1 MVVAGILPG
10 AGGVDMAALAEV
22 LLRLVGVYVL
32 SALLAWAQSWVMAGV
47 TQRSVYRLRELVDA
61 KLGRLPLRT
70 FDGRPRGELLSRVT
84 NDIDNI
90 GQVLQQSLTQLITAL
105 LTIIGVLVMMVAISP
120 LLAVV
125 SLLAVPL
132 SMVVTLL
139 IARRSQPQFR
149 RQWAS
154 TGALNGHIEEMHTGH
169 AIVQVFG
176 RQAEAI
182 ATFEAEN
189 ERLYQASYRA
199 QFISGLIQPA
209 LNIVSNLNYV
219 AICVIGGLQVT
230 AGAMT
235 LGEVVAF
242 IQYARQFTFPILQ
255 TASIANVLQSAVA
268 SAERVFE
275 LLDEAEEVADPVSPT
290 VLPEVRGAIAF
301 EDVSFRYQAEKP
313 LITDLSLDVRA
324 GRDGRHRGAHG
335 GRQDHARQP
344 ADALLRRGRGSH
356 HARWQR
362 HPRAHPG
369 PAPVELRHGPPG
381 HLAVPRHHPRQHR
394 LRTRWTQRRPTSWPP
409 PRRPTWTTSCAP
421 CPMATTRS
429 STTTRPTCR
438 RVRSSC

>member
-1 MVVAGILPG
+1 M
-10 AGGVDMAALAEV
+10 
-22 LLRLVGVYVL
+22 
-32 SALLAWAQSWVMAGV
+32 
-47 TQRSVYRLRELVDA
+47 
-61 KLGRLPLRT
+61 
-70 FDGRPRGELLSRVT
+70 
-84 NDIDNI
+84 
-90 GQVLQQSLTQLITAL
+90 
-105 LTIIGVLVMMVAISP
+105 
-120 LLAVV
+120 

-176 RQAEAI
+176 RQDQAI

-235 LGEVVAF
+235 LGDVVAF

-275 LLDEAEEVADPVSPT
+275 LLDESEEVSDPATPT
-290 VLPEVRGAIAF
+290 VLPDVRGRGRVRGCLVPLPARAAAHHGPVTAMCEPGATVAIVGPTGAGKTTLVNLLMRF
-301 EDVSFRYQAEKP
+301 YDVDEGRITLDGIDIRELTRDQLRSSFGMVLQDTWLFHGTIRDNIAYGRLGA
-313 LITDLSLDVRA
+313 TR
-324 GRDGRHRGAHG
+324 GRDRGR
-335 GRQDHARQP
+335 
-344 ADALLRRGRGSH
+344 RRGRPRG
-356 HARWQR
+356 
-362 HPRAHPG
+362 PLRAHPARG
-369 PAPVELRHGPPG
+369 L
-381 HLAVPRHHPRQHR
+381 
-394 LRTRWTQRRPTSWPP
+394 
-409 PRRPTWTTSCAP
+409 
-421 CPMATTRS
+421 
-429 STTTRPTCR
+429 
-438 RVRSSC
+438 